1 MEEFV
6 ARRTVQGGKVGGGFR
21 LLDTSM
27 QKKNAIRDRTRPVLI
42 LWQSFHTVMYQYKAT
57 YYKEYIHKPT
67 IDRTDGIDF

>member
-27 QKKNAIRDRTRPVLI
+27 QKKM
-42 LWQSFHTVMYQYKAT
+42 QS
-57 YYKEYIHKPT
+57 
-67 IDRTDGIDF
+67 GIEPDQFLFCDKVFTQ